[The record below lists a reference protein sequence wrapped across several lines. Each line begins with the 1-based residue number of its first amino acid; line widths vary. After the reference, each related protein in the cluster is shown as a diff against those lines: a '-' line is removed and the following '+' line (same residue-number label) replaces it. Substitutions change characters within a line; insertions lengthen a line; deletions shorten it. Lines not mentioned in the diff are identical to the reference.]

1 MMDTT
6 EDLEVCRLH
15 RHLHLRVLVLTFAL
29 VKLRLGVVCV
39 KLGEGEEGI
48 RTNADF
54 LLRLEKV
61 LMSSFKLELSQ
72 PSP

>member
-1 MMDTT
+1 MDTT

-48 RTNADF
+48 RTNTDF
-54 LLRLEKV
+54 LLRLEK
-61 LMSSFKLELSQ
+61 SFDVIL
-72 PSP
+72 